1 ERLEEFVGLFNRL
14 KQKTG
19 GKMFLTYYLMAAH
32 PGCTTIHMQALRKFA
47 KGTLRHL
54 PEQVQIFT
62 PTPATYA
69 TLMYY
74 TKRDPFT
81 EQKIF
86 VEKSLKGKEA
96 QKHIMTGQRHR

>member
-1 ERLEEFVGLFNRL
+1 
-14 KQKTG
+14 
-19 GKMFLTYYLMAAH
+19 
-32 PGCTTIHMQALRKFA
+32 MQALQKFA
-47 KGTLRHL
+47 QKTLRHL

-74 TKRDPFT
+74 TQRDPFT
-81 EQKIF
+81 GQKIF